1 MEKKMFFL
9 SDHETLIN
17 SIEAIGASFA
27 VFEFEPESVAFNLVS
42 CNSRYEDLM
51 GRTSSQ
57 ALGQSLVTIFPRYI
71 HTPLQKAFVSCKTDR
86 VGSETEI
93 VLDYKGQERCWRSI
107 VSPIVNSSVEKFR
120 IIQTCVEITEK
131 KLLEKQLN
139 TSMKRFEAVVHNAY
153 DGIISVDESHNIKL
167 FNEAAQSMFGYNEE
181 EIVGEPLTK
190 LLPEQFRD
198 KHNGYVEGFKKSQVD
213 SRPMQTRAPVQGLR
227 KDGSEFAIEVTISK
241 IRITDNVEYTAVI
254 RDISEKNQLLKEL
267 IISSRKDSL
276 TGLNNRRYFTDKL
289 NAEITRAARFSRSFS
304 LLMLDIDHFK
314 SINDKFGH
322 SCGDAALVNFS
333 NALMNNVRE
342 VDTLCRWGGEEFII
356 LLPEISKEN
365 SVLVAEKIRANIE
378 SLETQYEDNLVKFTV
393 SIGLGYFSGDS
404 IEINSI
410 IKTVDQRLYN
420 AKTSGRNRVST
431 DI

>member
-1 MEKKMFFL
+1 MLFL

-27 VFEFEPESVAFNLVS
+27 VFEFEPESAAFNLVS

-51 GRTSSQ
+51 GRSSVQ

-71 HTPLQKAFVSCKTDR
+71 HTPLQKTFVSCKTDR
-86 VGSETEI
+86 VAFETEI
-93 VLDYKGQERCWRSI
+93 VLNYKGQERCWRSI

-139 TSMKRFEAVVHNAY
+139 ISMKRFEAVVHNAY

-227 KDGSEFAIEVTISK
+227 KDGSEFTIEVTISK
-241 IRITDNVEYTAVI
+241 IRISDNVEYTAVI
-254 RDISEKNQLLKEL
+254 RDISEKDQLLKEL
-267 IISSRKDSL
+267 IKSSRKDSL
-276 TGLNNRRYFTDKL
+276 TGLNNRRYFTDIL

-314 SINDKFGH
+314 SINDEFGH

-378 SLETQYEDNLVKFTV
+378 SLETQYEDNLIKFTV

-404 IEINSI
+404 IEINSA
-410 IKTVDQRLYN
+410 IKSVDKCLYN
-420 AKTSGRNRVST
+420 AKSTGRNKVSI
-431 DI
+431 DK

>member
-1 MEKKMFFL
+1 
-9 SDHETLIN
+9 
-17 SIEAIGASFA
+17 
-27 VFEFEPESVAFNLVS
+27 
-42 CNSRYEDLM
+42 
-51 GRTSSQ
+51 
-57 ALGQSLVTIFPRYI
+57 
-71 HTPLQKAFVSCKTDR
+71 
-86 VGSETEI
+86 
-93 VLDYKGQERCWRSI
+93 
-107 VSPIVNSSVEKFR
+107 
-120 IIQTCVEITEK
+120 
-131 KLLEKQLN
+131 
-139 TSMKRFEAVVHNAY
+139 
-153 DGIISVDESHNIKL
+153 
-167 FNEAAQSMFGYNEE
+167 
-181 EIVGEPLTK
+181 
-190 LLPEQFRD
+190 
-198 KHNGYVEGFKKSQVD
+198 
-213 SRPMQTRAPVQGLR
+213 MQTRAPVQGLR